1 MKKVKI
7 TILTNPFLIS
17 AEKIE
22 YFIVNTCKGLGSI
35 DKKKYKIDLHFLLW
49 NSVSDTASYLS
60 FLDFTEPEFG
70 YEVLC
75 KKYPDVCSIYDKITN
90 FENIKKM
97 NELLY
102 TK

>member
-35 DKKKYKIDLHFLLW
+35 DRKKYKIDLHLLFW
-49 NSVSDTASYLS
+49 NALPNPKHYFMYLG
-60 FLDFTEPEFG
+60 FDDFTVDNEKNKN
-70 YEVLC
+70 YSYYQVLN
-75 KKYPDVCSIYDKITN
+75 PD
-90 FENIKKM
+90 F
-97 NELLY
+97 
-102 TK
+102 